1 MNTMVTQDQTGT
13 TLYPKRFR
21 SAEERGAKI
30 GRVLRVAAGVG
41 RVDEALLDEMGR
53 RMMTRDELAADL
65 VRAMR
70 RPAGDGNPGR
80 DGNSAGDGDRVTM
93 AQFRTA
99 LAEGTEKV
107 PGAPPALRRFFDVV
121 EQVPEWVDWDEIE
134 RGGRAIRRLGQT
146 ADDVLLQ
153 LSLIGGYRFGGP
165 PDLLVETGG
174 LSGPAVMR
182 RLGETALWSIAVIQ
196 PGAMRR
202 DGEGFRLTLHVRL
215 MHALLNDRFEANG
228 RWDTGRWGLPINQ
241 TDLAA
246 TLGLFSSTLL
256 LGARALG
263 WLVTPAESRAVM
275 HLWKYVGWLM
285 GVDEDWLF
293 DTEREQNFFDY
304 HILLAQ
310 GDLTPAGA
318 VLTRALAAGEAT
330 LERPWPS
337 AVRSRYARA
346 RLLSMLRYFLGA
358 QGLRDLGLSPAL
370 PWAVPGVVAKN
381 LFRSGVLARTRAGR
395 RYLERDGDQYRS
407 DRIRLLFGGEVPGIG
422 TLPG

>member
-1 MNTMVTQDQTGT
+1 MSTAVTQGETGT
-13 TLYPKRFR
+13 ATYPRRFR
-21 SAEERGAKI
+21 AAEQRGARI
-30 GRVLRVAAGVG
+30 GRPLRLMAGVV
-41 RVDEALLDEMGR
+41 RTDEALLDEIGR
-53 RMMTRDELAADL
+53 RMMTRDEAAADL

-70 RPAGDGNPGR
+70 R
-80 DGNSAGDGDRVTM
+80 SAGEADRVTM
-93 AQFRTA
+93 AQFRAA
-99 LAEGTEKV
+99 LETGIGAV
-107 PGAPPALRRFFDVV
+107 PGAPPALTRFFATV
-121 EQVPEWVDWDEIE
+121 ERVPDWVDWAKVE
-134 RGGRAIRRLGQT
+134 RGARAIRRLGRT

-196 PGAMRR
+196 PGALRR
-202 DGEGFRLTLHVRL
+202 DGEGFRLTVHVRL
-215 MHALLNDRFEANG
+215 MHALLNDRFETNG
-228 RWDTGRWGLPINQ
+228 RWDTGQWGLPVNQ

-293 DTEREQNFFDY
+293 DTERQQNAFNY
-304 HILLAQ
+304 HLLLAQ
-310 GDLTPAGA
+310 AGVTPAGA
-318 VLTRALAAGEAT
+318 VLTKALVDGEGT
-330 LERPWPS
+330 LDGAWAHYR
-337 AVRSRYARA
+337 RQ
-346 RLLSMLRYFLGA
+346 RLRSMLSYFLGA
-358 QGLRDLGLSPAL
+358 EGLRDLGLPLAL

-381 LFRSGVLARTRAGR
+381 VFQSGVVARTRTGR
-395 RYLERDGDQYRS
+395 RSLERRGDRYRAS
-407 DRIRLLFGGEVPGIG
+407 RVRLLFGGDVPGIG
-422 TLPG
+422 ALPG